1 MNLTELAR
9 DASRLAPQS
18 ALRYRAVNVTSANYS
33 TDTPFRAII
42 LANPGNV
49 TVVGIDGVAV
59 AIPLQAGVNPCGG
72 IGINTAGTTSTTLH
86 VAF

>member
-1 MNLTELAR
+1 MNLNELSR
-9 DASRLAPQS
+9 DASRLTPQS
-18 ALRYRAVNVTSANYS
+18 ALRYHAVDVTSANYT

-42 LANPGNV
+42 LANAGNV

-59 AIPLQAGVNPCGG
+59 TIPLQAGVNPCGG
-72 IGINTAGTTSTTLH
+72 IGINTAGTTSTTHH